1 VARQWFRMYAE
12 AVDDEKLR
20 LLAFEDRW
28 HFVAILC
35 LKCMGTLDS
44 DAPHLERRIA
54 LKLGLQITELEKLK
68 NRLVEVHLISEN
80 WNPIKWDSR
89 QFESDVST
97 ERVRNFRKSKETF
110 QKRFGNVAETPQN
123 RTEQN
128 RTDTPVQRVFDHW
141 RKEFDH
147 PKAQLDTKRTKVITD
162 ALKAYPESDL
172 LASISGY
179 KKSPYHMG
187 KNETKTVYDAI
198 DLFLRD
204 AKRIDAG
211 LAFAKTGEREE
222 WR

>member
-1 VARQWFRMYAE
+1 
-12 AVDDEKLR
+12 
-20 LLAFEDRW
+20 
-28 HFVAILC
+28 
-35 LKCMGTLDS
+35 
-44 DAPHLERRIA
+44 
-54 LKLGLQITELEKLK
+54 
-68 NRLVEVHLISEN
+68 
-80 WNPIKWDSR
+80 
-89 QFESDVST
+89 
-97 ERVRNFRKSKETF
+97 
-110 QKRFGNVAETPQN
+110 
-123 RTEQN
+123 
-128 RTDTPVQRVFDHW
+128 VQRVFDHW